1 MKPRST
7 GCCHGSHVELPT
19 LTAKLRKE
27 SLKITGPR
35 QAILEAMRHHPHPL
49 LIKELHALL
58 AEGDCDLVTVYR
70 SMKTLQKMG
79 MVRRVE
85 FGKGGSRFELV
96 TDEGREHHHHL
107 VCEAC
112 HAVMQLDDCLLLEVE
127 RRIEKASGFR
137 SVTHRLEFFGICPA
151 CQKSSVPK
159 P

>member
-107 VCEAC
+107 VCTGCDTVQEIVSPSAERLMRVIARQAGYRLEG
-112 HAVMQLDDCLLLEVE
+112 HLLEIQG
-127 RRIEKASGFR
+127 RCARCLAADG
-137 SVTHRLEFFGICPA
+137 
-151 CQKSSVPK
+151 
-159 P
+159 